1 MSEYDLF
8 LQAMEFSTAGE
19 RAEFLARA
27 CGGDTALRRRVD
39 ELLDAHDRPGPFL
52 DVPVLRQMEEQAAVH
67 SSATASTHIGTPPPA
82 SPPGI
87 DLSFLQRS
95 ERSGSLGRLQHY
107 EVREVLG
114 RGGCGVVLK
123 AFDERLHRIVAIKVM
138 SLALAA
144 TSPARKR
151 FLREARATAAIR
163 HENVVNIYAVEEDP
177 LPFLVMEYVD
187 GPTLQRRLDESGPLD
202 PREILSTG
210 LQIARGLEAAHQKDL
225 IHRDIKPAN
234 ILIERGSGRVKITD
248 FGLARS
254 VDDASLTQSGAV
266 AGTPLYMSP
275 EQAQGRAV
283 DMRSDLFSFG
293 SVLYVMC
300 TGRPPFRAA
309 TALAVMKRVV
319 EESPRPIQEIIP
331 EAPAPLVD
339 LITRLLAKEPAERI
353 ASAKEVRVTLARQ
366 IQDSRPSD
374 AAPAAPR
381 SGGSSEPATEERS
394 PGRGRTIAVI
404 AAAGI
409 LLLTLALFNPFRRS
423 PPPEPASVPVAAVAA
438 SPTPAAVT
446 PNELETPEAAPPV
459 AAASPDPLI
468 GRWRVRGG
476 PELRFLFVT
485 DFRAD
490 GTTETIVPPETVA
503 EMRRRKLP
511 TPAARD
517 EGRWVRDGGNE
528 YRVTHGNGITAR
540 FTVNGDRFLGV
551 SATGDA
557 TVALREAP
565 SGSEGTSSSASAS
578 LPNPILGKWVVR
590 SGADL
595 GLILHIEYRA
605 DGTALT
611 TFPPATLAELR
622 KRKMPLPPE
631 NPDRGLWVQD
641 SEGEYRLAFAKGR
654 TIRFAIDGN
663 ALEGKNPAGDRV
675 TGLRQVTG
683 DDARSAE

>member
-8 LQAMEFSTAGE
+8 LQAMEYSTAGE

-27 CGGDTALRRRVD
+27 CGGDAALRRRVD

-52 DVPVLRQMEEQAAVH
+52 DVPVLRQMEEQAAMH
-67 SSATASTHIGTPPPA
+67 SPATAPTHIGTPPPA
-82 SPPGI
+82 SPSGI

-95 ERSGSLGRLQHY
+95 ETPGSLGRLQHY

-138 SLALAA
+138 APALAA

-187 GPTLQRRLDESGPLD
+187 GPTLQRKLDESGPLD

-275 EQAQGRAV
+275 EQAQGRSV

-319 EESPRPIQEIIP
+319 EEPPRPIREIIP
-331 EAPAPLVD
+331 EAPAPLVE

-366 IQDSRPSD
+366 IQDSRPRD
-374 AAPAAPR
+374 AAPIAPR
-381 SGGSSEPATEERS
+381 RGVLSEPATEEQS
-394 PGRGRTIAVI
+394 PGRGKTIAAMAV
-404 AAAGI
+404 AGL
-409 LLLTLALFNPFRRS
+409 LLLTLAIANPFRRS
-423 PPPEPASVPVAAVAA
+423 PSPEPAPVPAAAVVA
-438 SPTPAAVT
+438 SAGPSAITPKEHE
-446 PNELETPEAAPPV
+446 NPEAAPPV
-459 AAASPDPLI
+459 AAAASPDPLI

-476 PELRFLFVT
+476 PELRFLFIT
-485 DFRAD
+485 DFRPD
-490 GTTETIVPPETVA
+490 GTTETIVLPETLV
-503 EMRRRKLP
+503 EMRKRKLP
-511 TPAARD
+511 TPAVRD
-517 EGRWVRDGGNE
+517 EGRWVRDGGTE
-528 YRVTHGNGITAR
+528 YRVTHGNGVTAQ

-551 SATGDA
+551 SAARDA
-557 TVALREAP
+557 TVALRETP
-565 SGSEGTSSSASAS
+565 SSSDGILDSAS
-578 LPNPILGKWVVR
+578 PANPVLGKWIVR
-590 SGADL
+590 TGADL
-595 GLILHIEYRA
+595 GVILHIEYRP
-605 DGTALT
+605 DGTVLT

-622 KRKMPLPPE
+622 RRKMPLPPE
-631 NPDRGLWVQD
+631 NPDRGMWVQE
-641 SEGEYRLAFAKGR
+641 SGGEYRLAFAKGR
-654 TIRFAIDGN
+654 TIRVTIDGN
-663 ALEGKNPAGDRV
+663 TLEGKNASGDRV
-675 TGLRQVTG
+675 TGLRQVT
-683 DDARSAE
+683 DDNPSSAE